1 MSSSI
6 VDELGITRALRR
18 ISHEIIEKNE
28 SDENLCIIGIK
39 SRGVYL
45 GKIITENLTQLGAKV
60 EFGILDSTPYRDDIG
75 QDQKMIQSSETK
87 INFDVTGKIVVLV
100 DDVIFTGRTARAALE
115 AILDLGRP
123 SKIQLAVL
131 VDRGHRELPI
141 RPDFIG
147 KNIPTSKNEQVQVS
161 VAPFDEITDVK
172 IIKLEN

>member
-1 MSSSI
+1 MNSNI
-6 VDELGITRALRR
+6 VDELGMTRALRR

-28 SDENLCIIGIK
+28 SDENICIIGIK

-45 GKIITENLTQLGAKV
+45 GKIIAENLTGLGAKV
-60 EFGILDSTPYRDDIG
+60 EFGILDSTPYRDDI
-75 QDQKMIQSSETK
+75 DLTKKQSGVNDTK
-87 INFDVTGKIVVLV
+87 INFEVTGKIVVLV

-147 KNIPTSKNEQVQVS
+147 KNIPTSKNELVKVS
-161 VAPFDEITDVK
+161 IAPFDETTDVK
-172 IIKLEN
+172 IIKL

>member
-1 MSSSI
+1 MNSS
-6 VDELGITRALRR
+6 VVNELGMARALRR

-28 SDENLCIIGIK
+28 SDENICIIGIK

-45 GKIITENLTQLGAKV
+45 GKIIAENLTSLGAKV
-60 EFGILDSTPYRDDIG
+60 EFGILDSTPYRDDI
-75 QDQKMIQSSETK
+75 DITQKQSEKNDTK

-147 KNIPTSKNEQVQVS
+147 KNIPTSKAEQVKVNI
-161 VAPFDEITDVK
+161 APFDETTEVK
-172 IIKLEN
+172 IIKL

>member
-1 MSSSI
+1 MDSSI
-6 VDELGITRALRR
+6 VDELGMTRALRR

-45 GKIITENLTQLGAKV
+45 GKIIVENLTQLGAKV
-60 EFGILDSTPYRDDIG
+60 EFGILDSTPYRDDIN
-75 QDQKMIQSSETK
+75 QAQKMSESSLTK

-123 SKIQLAVL
+123 AKIQLAVL

-147 KNIPTSKNEQVQVS
+147 KNIPTSKNELVKVNI
-161 VAPFDEITDVK
+161 APFDDTTDVK
-172 IIKLEN
+172 IIKL